1 MQPTRHLDLMPDFVL
16 LLQLFKELVK
26 SDSAD
31 YVGCLQPAAEDPTAV
46 GTPTANGTG
55 AQDECSNAACLR

>member
-1 MQPTRHLDLMPDFVL
+1 LQSEQPIRHAVLTPDFVL

-31 YVGCLQPAAEDPTAV
+31 YVGCLQPAAEDSAV

-55 AQDECSNAACLR
+55 AQDECSNAA